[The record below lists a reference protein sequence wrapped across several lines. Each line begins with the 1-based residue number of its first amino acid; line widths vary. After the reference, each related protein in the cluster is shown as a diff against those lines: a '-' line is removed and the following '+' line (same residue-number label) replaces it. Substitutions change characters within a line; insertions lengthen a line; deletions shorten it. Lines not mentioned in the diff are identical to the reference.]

1 MIEKLFIALSVFLIL
16 VSVAAAAG
24 YRTITAEELKAAMD
38 ANNQVVVVDARSEEE
53 FREGHIPKSINI
65 PPEKF
70 GMIASLLPKD
80 KKALIVFYC
89 RGVG

>member
-1 MIEKLFIALSVFLIL
+1 MIKKLCITLSVFLIL

-24 YRTITAEELKAAMD
+24 YRPITAEDLKAAMD
-38 ANNQVVVVDARSEEE
+38 ANKQVVVVDARSEEE

-65 PPEKF
+65 PPEKL

-89 RGVG
+89 RGVS

>member
-1 MIEKLFIALSVFLIL
+1 
-16 VSVAAAAG
+16 
-24 YRTITAEELKAAMD
+24 
-38 ANNQVVVVDARSEEE
+38 VVVDARSEEE